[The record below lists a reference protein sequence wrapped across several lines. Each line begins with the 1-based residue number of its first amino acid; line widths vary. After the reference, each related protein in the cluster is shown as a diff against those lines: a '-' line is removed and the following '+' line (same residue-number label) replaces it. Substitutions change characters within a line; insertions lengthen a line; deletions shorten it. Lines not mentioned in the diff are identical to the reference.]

1 MPALLR
7 SFAFDEPTTAY
18 LQQAL
23 EKRGEQAFGQMMF
36 NAYQF
41 DDDEAAP
48 LQGLP
53 EGDYTLVIGADLAN
67 DNTTA
72 HFTLINAETQ
82 EVVNQCDFELSP
94 IIQSAILYRDEYTQ
108 ATGFDSEDEAE
119 QEAAEQQIEAI
130 ERERCA
136 CLTGL
141 LAPYNLAHPILQ
153 EDLLEA
159 LDFLTGYFIED
170 KLSDQSQELTQDA
183 QLSDRLNDPLNKF
196 IPPSHQL
203 H

>member
-1 MPALLR
+1 MSARLR

-23 EKRGEQAFGQMMF
+23 SKRGEEAFGQMMF

-53 EGDYTLVIGADLAN
+53 DGDYTLVIGANL
-67 DNTTA
+67 DNEDTTA
-72 HFTLINAETQ
+72 HFTLVNAETR
-82 EVVNQCDFELSP
+82 EVVTESDFDLTP
-94 IIQSAILYRDEYTQ
+94 IIHSAILYRDEYTQ
-108 ATGFDSEDEAE
+108 ATGFDSDDEDE
-119 QEAAEQQIEAI
+119 QEAAEQKIEEI
-130 ERERCA
+130 ERERYA

-141 LAPYNLAHPILQ
+141 LAPYNVSHPILQ

-159 LDFLTGYFIED
+159 LDFLTGYYIED
-170 KLSDQSQELTQDA
+170 KLSDMTQEPDLDE
-183 QLSDRLNDPLNKF
+183 QLESRLNDPLNKF